1 MCEVRLEKIVSSK
14 PGNWVR
20 CTLAKLVISS
30 HFEPSY
36 LIIHTEIL
44 FSYHEISN
52 GWADQSEHPSWW
64 LGWTGRR
71 EEGRG
76 NYKMIA
82 CSSDSN
88 TSSKVSSVQVC
99 VRRKLENN
107 HRSICRV
114 VHATR
119 NPIVNPPV
127 SSQHSR
133 DRPRQRV
140 ERIVLTLSQSSH
152 H

>member
-1 MCEVRLEKIVSSK
+1 MGRQ
-14 PGNWVR
+14 NW
-20 CTLAKLVISS
+20 
-30 HFEPSY
+30 
-36 LIIHTEIL
+36 
-44 FSYHEISN
+44 SYHPILNLHILLFTPRYCFLIMRFPTVGLTGLSI
-52 GWADQSEHPSWW
+52 HP
-64 LGWTGRR
+64 GGCAGQGG
-71 EEGRG
+71 GRG

-119 NPIVNPPV
+119 NPIVSSLPP
-127 SSQHSR
+127 HTPET
-133 DRPRQRV
+133 RPRQRV

>member
-52 GWADQSEHPSWW
+52 GWTDWSEHPSWW
-64 LGWTGRR
+64 CLCWTGRR
-71 EEGRG
+71 AGEGG
-76 NYKMIA
+76 VIIK
-82 CSSDSN
+82 
-88 TSSKVSSVQVC
+88 
-99 VRRKLENN
+99 
-107 HRSICRV
+107 
-114 VHATR
+114 
-119 NPIVNPPV
+119 
-127 SSQHSR
+127 
-133 DRPRQRV
+133 
-140 ERIVLTLSQSSH
+140 
-152 H
+152 

>member
-52 GWADQSEHPSWW
+52 GPTHWSEHPSWW
-64 LGWTGRR
+64 LWWAVRR
-71 EEGRG
+71 EEGG
-76 NYKMIA
+76 GA
-82 CSSDSN
+82 G
-88 TSSKVSSVQVC
+88 
-99 VRRKLENN
+99 
-107 HRSICRV
+107 
-114 VHATR
+114 
-119 NPIVNPPV
+119 
-127 SSQHSR
+127 
-133 DRPRQRV
+133 
-140 ERIVLTLSQSSH
+140 
-152 H
+152 

>member
-52 GWADQSEHPSWW
+52 GRPADWSEHHSWW
-64 LGWTGRR
+64 LYWAGRR
-71 EEGRG
+71 EKGG
-76 NYKMIA
+76 VIIK
-82 CSSDSN
+82 
-88 TSSKVSSVQVC
+88 
-99 VRRKLENN
+99 
-107 HRSICRV
+107 
-114 VHATR
+114 
-119 NPIVNPPV
+119 
-127 SSQHSR
+127 
-133 DRPRQRV
+133 
-140 ERIVLTLSQSSH
+140 
-152 H
+152 

>member
-52 GWADQSEHPSWW
+52 GWADWSEHPSWW
-64 LGWTGRR
+64 LCWAGRR
-71 EEGRG
+71 AG
-76 NYKMIA
+76 
-82 CSSDSN
+82 
-88 TSSKVSSVQVC
+88 
-99 VRRKLENN
+99 
-107 HRSICRV
+107 
-114 VHATR
+114 
-119 NPIVNPPV
+119 
-127 SSQHSR
+127 
-133 DRPRQRV
+133 
-140 ERIVLTLSQSSH
+140 
-152 H
+152 

>member
-52 GWADQSEHPSWW
+52 GLSIHPGGAWP
-64 LGWTGRR
+64 GPGAGRR
-71 EEGRG
+71 VG
-76 NYKMIA
+76 
-82 CSSDSN
+82 
-88 TSSKVSSVQVC
+88 
-99 VRRKLENN
+99 
-107 HRSICRV
+107 
-114 VHATR
+114 
-119 NPIVNPPV
+119 
-127 SSQHSR
+127 
-133 DRPRQRV
+133 
-140 ERIVLTLSQSSH
+140 
-152 H
+152 